1 MGVTPQAISRWES
14 GGGYPDLEL
23 LPLLADFFR
32 VSTDELLGYKMS
44 EREQEL
50 ASMKKEMDRIA
61 EVGSVEEQVAYARSA
76 YARYPN
82 DYEIRCYLG
91 VSLYLLWEEKQE
103 ETLFQEIET
112 LLAPPCAGHFS
123 SIRGCCNFPFFVIYC
138 FQTTKEDDYGI
149 QSL

>member
-1 MGVTPQAISRWES
+1 
-14 GGGYPDLEL
+14 
-23 LPLLADFFR
+23 
-32 VSTDELLGYKMS
+32 MS